1 MTETVFR
8 TTYRARRPY
17 GCDWGCGAPIEKGKS
32 YVRQAYPP
40 HSDPNDSDHW
50 VTYRLHGPTL
60 HDCPVYTPWIDDDE
74 HPRGSDKPAEQSRVT
89 VVTPT
94 TGEAER

>member
-1 MTETVFR
+1 MDREQT
-8 TTYRARRPY
+8 ARRRY
-17 GCDWGCGAPIEKGKS
+17 ECGWGCGEPIEPGTR
-32 YVRQAYPP
+32 YVYASIPP
-40 HSDPNDSDHW
+40 QSSVAAGYSEHW
-50 VTYRLHGPTL
+50 QHARLHGRSFY
-60 HDCPVYTPWIDDDE
+60 DCPSVSI